1 MNDEEVLIEARKR
14 LAAQY
19 HHTYH
24 INAILSGDWD
34 RGGMIQNL
42 VATVKAEQDSRSRKG
57 KQTENCEPQP
67 A

>member
-19 HHTYH
+19 RHAYH

-34 RGGMIQNL
+34 RGGLIQNM
-42 VATVKAEQDSRSRKG
+42 VATIKAEHGSRFRKG
-57 KQTENCEPQP
+57 KPTENCEPQP